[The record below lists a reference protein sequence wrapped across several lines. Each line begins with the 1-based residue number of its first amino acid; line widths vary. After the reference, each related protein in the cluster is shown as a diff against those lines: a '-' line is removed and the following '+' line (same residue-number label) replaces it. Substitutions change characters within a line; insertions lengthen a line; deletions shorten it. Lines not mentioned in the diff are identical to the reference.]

1 MYKIKNIFI
10 LVLVTFVLISCINDV
25 DEAVIDGGDYSDP
38 DPLTEEEALTA
49 PKAPA
54 SLMVF
59 ANIDG
64 EIRSFQANAPEA
76 AAVIVT
82 DASTEKYFEEFKLSD
97 DGHYLLYVN
106 TDGELILIDLI
117 SSAAPITLEQ
127 SVLSSESQFIDNDR
141 LQYST
146 GGDIYCYQISTGYK
160 YAMIND
166 PDLFC
171 NHGAIVSPDGTKLVF
186 KNQDPSQSEI
196 AIYAWAEVTGDT
208 VTSCTQLG
216 TTENI
221 ALLELLDFMWIDNY
235 TIFMKPF
242 AGVNTRIKTFTINS
256 SVQFDA
262 NVALDNSIV
271 QFTSLN
277 ISNDRSKLCVFGS
290 FGCYQVDLSS
300 LDLESQIE
308 VDEIYTSS
316 IIKTEFADYSNDSKY
331 LVVSTSGCIGIYEAA
346 TLRQTD
352 FESREIISEG
362 ETLYYLCCN

>member
-10 LVLVTFVLISCINDV
+10 LTLVTFVFVSCVNKGPDG
-25 DEAVIDGGDYSDP
+25 VIDGLDYSDP
-38 DPLTEEEALTA
+38 DPLTEDEALTA

-54 SLMVF
+54 SLTVF
-59 ANIDG
+59 VNIDG
-64 EIRSFQANAPEA
+64 EIRSFQADAPEDA
-76 AAVIVT
+76 FVVVT

-106 TDGELILIDLI
+106 ADGDLILINLI
-117 SSAAPITLEQ
+117 SSAAPINLQ
-127 SVLSSESQFIDNDR
+127 QNISSSEIQFIDNDS
-141 LQYST
+141 LQYSY

-160 YAMIND
+160 YVMINS

-171 NHGAIVSPDGTKLVF
+171 NHGAIVSPDGTKIVF

-216 TTENI
+216 TTEDI

-262 NVALDNSIV
+262 NVALDNSVV
-271 QFTSLN
+271 QFTNLN
-277 ISNDRSKLCVFGS
+277 ISDDRLKLCFYGS
-290 FGCYQVDLSS
+290 FGCYQVDVST

-316 IIKTEFADYSNDSKY
+316 IIKTEFADYSIDSKY
-331 LVVSTSGCIGIYEAA
+331 LVVSTSGCIGIYEAE

-352 FESREIISEG
+352 FESWEVISEG